1 MEEQDKKDHEFKEA
15 YNYCI
20 FLLSKRDY
28 SRYKIQQKLKS
39 RKYTEENIEE
49 VIQLLIDQNYLR
61 EEAYLR
67 MRIKTLLY
75 KRVSNYYI
83 KQKLSEEKLTTTDEQ
98 IDSLRSENHISKE
111 DSLEYLINKK
121 LRGKEMPN
129 EFEAKQKLK
138 NKVLRFLISKGHNYQ
153 DANQA
158 LNEYL
163 K

>member
-1 MEEQDKKDHEFKEA
+1 MEEQYKKDHEFKEA

-39 RKYTEENIEE
+39 RKYSEENIKE

-75 KRVSNYYI
+75 KGVSNYYI
-83 KQKLSEEKLTTTDEQ
+83 KQKLSEEKLTASDEQ
-98 IDSLRSENHISKE
+98 INSLREENNISKE
-111 DSLEYLINKK
+111 DSLEYLLNKK
-121 LRGKEMPN
+121 LRGKEIPK
-129 EFEAKQKLK
+129 EFEAKAKLK
-138 NKVLRFLISKGHNYQ
+138 NKILRFLISKGHSYQ

-158 LNEYL
+158 LSDYIS
-163 K
+163 